1 MSPAQ
6 GQAPEK
12 VTTDGH
18 ASSPRAVRETL
29 GLDAHHGASRSM
41 NTRIKQDHG
50 GITQR
55 YYLMRGFGSSRLRC
69 PFLYSADELRAPSTR
84 APASTTPSPLPR
96 NVARSGERW
105 GAVCA
110 LLQAA

>member
-1 MSPAQ
+1 VSPAQ

-41 NTRIKQDHG
+41 NTRIEQDHG

-55 YYLMRGFGSSRLRC
+55 YYLMRGFGSSRLCC
-69 PFLYSADELRAPSTR
+69 PFPYSAR
-84 APASTTPSPLPR
+84 
-96 NVARSGERW
+96 
-105 GAVCA
+105 
-110 LLQAA
+110 